1 VKRILML
8 VEGQTEENFVRDLL
22 TPHLGRFDIHPTTVL
37 VETKRDKSGLKYKG
51 GVSNYQKIRRGVI
64 RLLHDTNAVAVT
76 TMLDFYGLPRDFP
89 GRDEARKLVDCQE
102 KVARGEQA
110 FAEDINDRRF
120 IPYLMLHEYEAMLF
134 TAPARIAAEFPE
146 ENRLK
151 ELNAIRAAFATPEE
165 INDDPNTAPSKR
177 LRNLFGA
184 AYQKPLHGVLI
195 AASIGLTAICEE
207 CRHFREWLTALESL

>member
-1 VKRILML
+1 ML

-22 TPHLGRFDIHPTTVL
+22 TPHLAQFDIHPTPVL

-51 GVSNYQKIRRGVI
+51 GVSNYQKIKRDVV
-64 RLLHDTNAVAVT
+64 RLLRDTNAVTVT
-76 TMLDFYGLPRDFP
+76 TMLDFYGLPYDFP

-102 KVARGEQA
+102 KVVRCEQA
-110 FAEDINDRRF
+110 FAADINDRRF

-134 TAPARIAAEFPE
+134 TAPDKIAAEFPE
-146 ENRLK
+146 ESRLK
-151 ELNAIRAAFATPEE
+151 ELNAIRAAFTTPEE

-177 LRNLFGA
+177 LLNLFGA
-184 AYQKPLHGVLI
+184 AYRKPFHGVLI